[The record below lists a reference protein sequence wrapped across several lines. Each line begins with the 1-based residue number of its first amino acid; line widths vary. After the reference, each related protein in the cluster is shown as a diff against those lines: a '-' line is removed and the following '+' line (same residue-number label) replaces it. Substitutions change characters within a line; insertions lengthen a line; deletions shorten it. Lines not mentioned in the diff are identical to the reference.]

1 MDYSIKLRIFFK
13 KINEEYD
20 DLIDSLMLKS
30 DSFDFFEF
38 DFEESQIFIYSG
50 INFID
55 YNNIKSILY
64 SLSNIDNIKIN
75 LLFYKGKKLLY
86 ETSNL
91 NSKKGIYENII
102 KKILLNNNNDKY
114 LVNNIME
121 YLNMNDLIDFTY

>member
-50 INFID
+50 IDFID